1 MDQDVVRT
9 APMDTGALAGVAH
22 LLGALTGDYDLDEY
36 FQQVFEH
43 ARAHMPV
50 TAVALVLGD
59 SAGRPGVVSMD
70 QASED
75 LEELQ
80 LDTNEGPCL
89 DCFHTGKPVVAP
101 DLAHAEPR
109 WRAWTDAATARGY
122 RSAYST
128 PLVSR
133 SVPVGA
139 LNVFSDR
146 EGALDPAHL
155 LLAQALADITTV
167 AIVTRRSG
175 QLVDQLQQALD
186 SRVVI
191 EQAKGILAG
200 HPDLDLDQAFDLLRR
215 LARTSNSK
223 LTLVAAKVVDG
234 SVTAEALL
242 AAFGRPPAR
251 G

>member
-1 MDQDVVRT
+1 MHQDSSPTPT
-9 APMDTGALAGVAH
+9 ASLAGVAD
-22 LLGALTGDYDLDEY
+22 LLSTLTGDFDLDEF
-36 FQQVFEH
+36 FQRVFEH
-43 ARAHMPV
+43 AAARMPV
-50 TAVALVLGD
+50 TAVAVVLGD

-89 DCFHTGKPVVAP
+89 DCFHTGKPVTAP
-101 DLAHAEPR
+101 DLSHAEPR
-109 WRAWTDAATARGY
+109 WAAWTDAATARGY

-133 SVPVGA
+133 SVPIGA

-146 EGALDPAHL
+146 VDALEPVHL

-167 AIVTRRSG
+167 AVVTRRSG

-200 HPDLDLDQAFDLLRR
+200 HPDLDLDQAFDLLRK
-215 LARTSNSK
+215 LARTTNSK

-234 SVTAEALL
+234 SVTAEAVL
-242 AAFGRPPAR
+242 AAFGRPPKR

>member
-1 MDQDVVRT
+1 MDEHTPGAVSAQPGPLQGVV
-9 APMDTGALAGVAH
+9 D
-22 LLGALTGDYDLDEY
+22 LLGTLTGEFDLDEY

-43 ARAHMPV
+43 ARASMPAA
-50 TAVALVLGD
+50 AVALVLGD

-89 DCFHTGKPVVAP
+89 DCFHTGKPVPAP
-101 DLAHAEPR
+101 DLANAEPR
-109 WRAWTDAATARGY
+109 WRAWTDAAMARGY

-128 PLVSR
+128 PLVSLG
-133 SVPVGA
+133 VPIGA

-146 EGALDPAHL
+146 EDALDPGHL
-155 LLAQALADITTV
+155 LLAQALADVTTI

-175 QLVDQLQQALD
+175 ELVDQLQQALD
-186 SRVVI
+186 SRVVL

-200 HPDLDLDQAFDLLRR
+200 HPDLDLDQAFDLLRK
-215 LARTSNSK
+215 LARTTNSK

-234 SVTAEALL
+234 SVTAEDLL
-242 AAFGRPPAR
+242 AAFGRPAAR
-251 G
+251 R

>member
-1 MDQDVVRT
+1 MGQDPSPT
-9 APMDTGALAGVAH
+9 DTPVLAGVVD
-22 LLGALTGDYDLDEY
+22 LLAALTGDFDLDEF
-36 FQQVFEH
+36 FQQVFELAS
-43 ARAHMPV
+43 ARMPV

-89 DCFHTGKPVVAP
+89 DCFHTGRAVAAP
-101 DLAHAEPR
+101 DLAQADPR
-109 WRAWTDAATARGY
+109 WRAWTDAATSRGY

-133 SVPVGA
+133 SVPIGA

-146 EGALDPAHL
+146 EGALDPGHL

-167 AIVTRRSG
+167 AVVTRRSG

-200 HPDLDLDQAFDLLRR
+200 HPDLDLDQAFDLLRK
-215 LARTSNSK
+215 LARTTNSK

-234 SVTAEALL
+234 SVTADAVI
-242 AAFGRPPAR
+242 AAFGGPPAR

>member
-1 MDQDVVRT
+1 MDEHAAPNAPADT
-9 APMDTGALAGVAH
+9 APLAGVVD
-22 LLGALTGDYDLDEY
+22 LLGTLTGDFDLDEY
-36 FQQVFEH
+36 FQRVFEH
-43 ARAHMPV
+43 ARTRMPV
-50 TAVALVLGD
+50 SAVALVLGD

-89 DCFHTGKPVVAP
+89 DCFHTGKPVAAP

-109 WRAWTDAATARGY
+109 WRDWTDAATARGY

-133 SVPVGA
+133 SIPIGA

-146 EGALDPAHL
+146 EDALDPGHL
-155 LLAQALADITTV
+155 LLAQALADTTTI

-215 LARTSNSK
+215 LARTTNSK

-234 SVTAEALL
+234 SVTAEAIL
-242 AAFGRPPAR
+242 AAFGRPPSR

>member
-1 MDQDVVRT
+1 MDQDTPRTSPTDAGSLEGVVE
-9 APMDTGALAGVAH
+9 
-22 LLGALTGDYDLDEY
+22 LLGTLTGEFDLDEF
-36 FQQVFEH
+36 FQRVFES
-43 ARAHMPV
+43 ARTRMPV

-80 LDTNEGPCL
+80 LDTDEGPCL
-89 DCFHTGKPVVAP
+89 DCFHSGKPVAAA
-101 DLAHAEPR
+101 DLAHADPR

-133 SVPVGA
+133 SVPIGA
-139 LNVFSDR
+139 LNVFSDH
-146 EGALDPAHL
+146 EDALDPAHL
-155 LLAQALADITTV
+155 LLAQALADITAV
-167 AIVTRRSG
+167 AIVTQRSG

-200 HPDLDLDQAFDLLRR
+200 HPDLDLDQAFDLLRK
-215 LARTSNSK
+215 LARTTNTK
-223 LTLVAAKVVDG
+223 LTVVAARVVDG
-234 SVTAEALL
+234 SVTAEAVL
-242 AAFGRPPAR
+242 AAFGRPSAQV
-251 G
+251 